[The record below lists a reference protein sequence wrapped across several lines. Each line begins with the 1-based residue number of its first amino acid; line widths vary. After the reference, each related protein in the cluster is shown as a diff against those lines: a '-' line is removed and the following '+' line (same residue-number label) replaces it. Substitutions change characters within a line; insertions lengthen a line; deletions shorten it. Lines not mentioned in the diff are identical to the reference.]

1 MITRSGRRR
10 RLASALAPIIVA
22 GAVAIGLIAT
32 ARTAAA
38 ASAHDRAAA
47 ARDPAMLAADWLE
60 RGARRRFGPL
70 SAAEIK
76 LARSA
81 PERALRWIGP
91 SDDPNDP
98 TNNPAHAASWGPD
111 RTIRAAIIQWLL
123 TDREASALIHPSG
136 LGIAGARIVGRF
148 DLSYQRVHAPLTIL
162 DSAIADGVD
171 ISFAHLHSLDFGR
184 DRIGPIA
191 AEQAVVAGDVLMEGG
206 VYGPANFFRA
216 RIGGCLDFSGAQLNG
231 AAPLAAVE
239 ATIGSDVLFHQG
251 FQTAGMLDFRL
262 VTIHRSLSVHGA
274 RFIGTAPNGLN
285 AGRATIAGALYW
297 VEVAHTRTTVLD
309 LNDARAQSVWDDAAS
324 WPASGNLNLAGFVY
338 NDFIGGPT
346 AAAARLAWLR
356 RQPRSLWADPQ
367 PYRQLAQALRANGAE
382 EDATRVE
389 IAKETAM
396 TDYGGLSFVHRLWR
410 DALRVTIGYGYR
422 PLRALWWIAGFVATG
437 TLLFGWGFRAGLI
450 TPTEADAYEKFCRS
464 GAPPAHYPPFSG
476 FVYSLENFLPIVDL
490 HQGIYW
496 RPNPRLEPTADA
508 PTAAHKAAT
517 AWMLR
522 GYLWMHIL
530 AGWTIT
536 PLLFAGLTGLLH
548 GG

>member
-1 MITRSGRRR
+1 MTRSGRRR
-10 RLASALAPIIVA
+10 PRLVSALVPIVA
-22 GAVAIGLIAT
+22 LGALAIVLT
-32 ARTAAA
+32 ASVPAAA
-38 ASAHDRAAA
+38 ASSAHDRAPAV
-47 ARDPAMLAADWLE
+47 RDPAMLAADWLE
-60 RGARRRFGPL
+60 RGARQRFGPL

-76 LARSA
+76 LVRSA
-81 PERALRWIGP
+81 PERELRWIGP
-91 SDDPNDP
+91 SDDPDDP
-98 TNNPAHAASWGPD
+98 TNNPAHSASWGSD
-111 RTIRAAIIQWLL
+111 RTIRATIIRWLL
-123 TDREASALIHPSG
+123 TDREASALVHPSG
-136 LGIAGARIVGRF
+136 IGIAGARIVGPF
-148 DLSYQRVHAPLTIL
+148 DLSYQRVQAPLTIL
-162 DSAIADGVD
+162 DSTIASGVN
-171 ISFAHLHSLDFGR
+171 ISFAHLNSLDLGR
-184 DRIGPIA
+184 DRTGPIA

-216 RIGGCLDFSGAQLNG
+216 RIGGSLDFSGAQLNS
-231 AAPLAAVE
+231 ATPLSAVE

-251 FQTAGMLDFRL
+251 FQTVGMLDFRL
-262 VTIHRSLSVHGA
+262 ATIHRSLSVHNA
-274 RFIGTAPNGLN
+274 RFIGDAPNGLN
-285 AGRATIAGALYW
+285 AERATIAGALYW
-297 VEVAHTRTTVLD
+297 VEVAHTRATVLD
-309 LNDARAQSVWDDAAS
+309 LNDTRAQSLWDDAAS
-324 WPASGNLNLAGFVY
+324 WPAPGNLNLAGFVY
-338 NDFIGGPT
+338 GDFIGGPT

-367 PYRQLAQALRANGAE
+367 PYRQLAEALRANGAA
-382 EDATRVE
+382 EDAIKVE
-389 IAKETAM
+389 IAKENAM
-396 TDYGGLSFVHRLWR
+396 TDYGGLSFGHRLWR
-410 DALRVTIGYGYR
+410 EALRVTIGYGYR

-450 TPTEADAYEKFCRS
+450 TPTEAVAYEKFCRS

-508 PTAAHKAAT
+508 PTAARKAAM
-517 AWMLR
+517 ARILR